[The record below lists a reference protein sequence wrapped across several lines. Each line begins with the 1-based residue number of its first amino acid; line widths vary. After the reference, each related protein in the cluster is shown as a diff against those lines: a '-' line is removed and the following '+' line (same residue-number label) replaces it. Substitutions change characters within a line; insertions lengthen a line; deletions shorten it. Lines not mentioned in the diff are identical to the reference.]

1 MYQRISLFFCMLM
14 ATMDI
19 AACSYCML
27 TSIMDAGPQAP
38 SVSTCQVEERAAIET
53 DMGLPVACCLS
64 TIFLVAAV
72 AIANDAAPAVP
83 EVAGL
88 GLSKRHSKLLTA
100 VL

>member
-1 MYQRISLFFCMLM
+1 MLM
-14 ATMDI
+14 ATMD
-19 AACSYCML
+19 
-27 TSIMDAGPQAP
+27 TGPQAP
-38 SVSTCQVEERAAIET
+38 RVSPCQVEERAAFGVG
-53 DMGLPVACCLS
+53 MGLPVACHLS
-64 TIFLVAAV
+64 TIFLFAAV